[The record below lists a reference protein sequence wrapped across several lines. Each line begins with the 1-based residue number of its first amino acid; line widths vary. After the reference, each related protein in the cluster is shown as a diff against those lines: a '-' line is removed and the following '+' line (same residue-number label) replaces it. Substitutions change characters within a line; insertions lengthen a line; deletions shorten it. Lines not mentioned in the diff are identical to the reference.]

1 MNDPPPRSRQVEPV
15 RTLRAADRP
24 GVLVVED
31 DPVIGVH
38 LDRALE
44 AGGYR
49 SWWARTAAEG
59 RQMAER
65 NSPDLV
71 LLDLGLPDGD
81 GVDLAREIRVT
92 LPDTVIVVLTARDT
106 ELDVISGLDA
116 GADDYLTKPFRLFE
130 VLARIRAHLRRQGVV
145 VSADRGTGD
154 LLVDR
159 ASRRV
164 TCAATEVRLRPKEF
178 DVLAYLADRVGQAV
192 SRSELMERVWDE
204 QWFGSTKTLDVTVAS
219 LRQRLTE
226 AGARGPG
233 SPVLVTLRGF
243 GYRLDPPPGDAGGA
257 RRLIPPG
264 FGAGRHPG
272 AGRSGAAGPGA

>member
-1 MNDPPPRSRQVEPV
+1 MSGPPPGREPNGPV
-15 RTLRAADRP
+15 RVLRHPDRP

-38 LDRALE
+38 LERALE
-44 AGGYR
+44 ANGYR
-49 SWWARTAAEG
+49 SWWARTAVAG
-59 RQMAER
+59 REMTER
-65 NSPDLV
+65 ESPDLV

-130 VLARIRAHLRRQGVV
+130 VLARIRAHLRRQRVTA
-145 VSADRGTGD
+145 ADHGTGD

-164 TCAATEVRLRPKEF
+164 TCADVEVRLRAKEF

-192 SRSELMERVWDE
+192 ARTELMERVWDE

-219 LRQRLTE
+219 LRQRLAE

-233 SPVLVTLRGF
+233 APVLVTLRRF
-243 GYRLDPPPGDAGGA
+243 GYRLDPPPGEGSAVPD
-257 RRLIPPG
+257 
-264 FGAGRHPG
+264 
-272 AGRSGAAGPGA
+272 